1 MPWEGLKGTAAR
13 SQDSDA
19 PRLVQ
24 TACERCDARPVKQ
37 QGQVRGDAANV
48 QEPELRQ
55 HPSYPW
61 QVAPCGAP
69 DGIL

>member
-1 MPWEGLKGTAAR
+1 MPWEGLKGTAAS

-24 TACERCDARPVKQ
+24 TACERCDARSVKQ
-37 QGQVRGDAANV
+37 QGQVRAVTLND
-48 QEPELRQ
+48 QEPALRQ
-55 HPSYPW
+55 HPPW

-69 DGIL
+69 DSIL